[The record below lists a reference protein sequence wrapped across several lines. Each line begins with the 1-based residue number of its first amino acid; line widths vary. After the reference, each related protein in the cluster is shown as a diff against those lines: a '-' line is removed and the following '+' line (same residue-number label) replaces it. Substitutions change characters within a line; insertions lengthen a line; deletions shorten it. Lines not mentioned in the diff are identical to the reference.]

1 MLIVSSDG
9 INESP
14 RAWLLGLEVVTEDP
28 DDILAVP
35 LGEQAWVTTSSL
47 SRLYRGWLV
56 ECVGHAPPDAVES
69 VDHALR
75 AALDL

>member
-9 INESP
+9 INDSP
-14 RAWLLGLEVVTEDP
+14 RAWLLGLEVVAEDP
-28 DDILAVP
+28 HDILAVSVAD
-35 LGEQAWVTTSSL
+35 QRWVTTSSL
-47 SRLYRGWLV
+47 SRIYRGWLV
-56 ECVGHAPPDAVES
+56 ERTGQTASDALES

>member
-14 RAWLLGLEVVTEDP
+14 RAWLLGLEVVDEDP
-28 DDILAVP
+28 DDILAVSM
-35 LGEQAWVTTSSL
+35 GEHSWVTTSSL

-56 ECVGHAPPDAVES
+56 ERTGKAGPEALES